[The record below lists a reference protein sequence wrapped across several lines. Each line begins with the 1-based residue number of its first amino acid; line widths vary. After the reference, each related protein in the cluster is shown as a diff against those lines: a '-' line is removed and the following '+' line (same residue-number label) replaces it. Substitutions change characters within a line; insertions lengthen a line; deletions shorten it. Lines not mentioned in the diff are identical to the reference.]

1 MSSRTWFGF
10 GVRGWSRG
18 RAGLG
23 SGARIEPL
31 GELLG
36 SIEQRARHCCN
47 DCYYCCCY
55 NYYYHHYC
63 C

>member
-1 MSSRTWFGF
+1 M
-10 GVRGWSRG
+10 
-18 RAGLG
+18 G

-55 NYYYHHYC
+55 YYYYHHYC